1 MIKLVSLTSS
11 FELIFHTFHFQIFLL
26 TNFFSDDI
34 FTCMKTRE
42 FLDSLHL
49 QLHVHRVGGTSTIL
63 GDHYL
68 WMDFKQRDTVLT
80 QFVVSTFYI
89 TDIMQS
95 RLTGDPLSWRR
106 TRFKLIAY
114 LSNLLGS
121 NNVRLMQLGER
132 LKAMLRTT

>member
-1 MIKLVSLTSS
+1 MCKGDIET
-11 FELIFHTFHFQIFLL
+11 IPH
-26 TNFFSDDI
+26 I

-42 FLDSLHL
+42 FLDNLHT
-49 QLHVHRVGGTSTIL
+49 QLHVHRVGGTSTFL

-68 WMDFKQRDTVLT
+68 WMDFKQRDTILT
-80 QFVVSTFYI
+80 QFAVSTFYI

-121 NNVRLMQLGER
+121 DNVRLTQLGEN
-132 LKAMLRTT
+132 LKAMLRTD